1 MVKNQCLSVVYG
13 SITLNFFV
21 ASVDTSGQ
29 TAEEQNLKKVCF
41 LGHPNAYIPCDRQ
54 ETMLTE
60 SGGLPTLLSDH
71 QQHQNQDQVATKNV
85 ISCHWKNALLSWGPC
100 WGWDL
105 KVVKRGGGGCKKPQG
120 FFINNAFW
128 RMFHY
133 DVEPP
138 KDALKSRECSQ
149 LLFSRWYPIQ
159 PCLSETG
166 WNVSLT
172 FQFTPQVG
180 ETRFGEFWKEA
191 FPTMGTTEGKQKAE
205 DVV

>member
-1 MVKNQCLSVVYG
+1 
-13 SITLNFFV
+13 
-21 ASVDTSGQ
+21 
-29 TAEEQNLKKVCF
+29 
-41 LGHPNAYIPCDRQ
+41 
-54 ETMLTE
+54 MLTE

-100 WGWDL
+100 WGCGWDL

-159 PCLSETG
+159 HCLSETG

-172 FQFTPQVG
+172 FQFTPKGGRNSVWRVLKRSISNDG
-180 ETRFGEFWKEA
+180 DNWR
-191 FPTMGTTEGKQKAE
+191 KAE
-205 DVV
+205 GRRCCVRKDPRYVRKMLKRNSAKYRFTCSGGRRELV